1 MTEPG
6 AEDTRRWDHC
16 FHFGAK
22 MQREQS
28 TREISTD
35 PYKLRSGY
43 LPIYRP
49 QLAGNEREYVLRCLE
64 TADLATGE
72 FVAAF
77 EQLFAEVTGADHA
90 IAVSSG
96 TAALHLSLHA
106 LGLGPGD
113 EVIAPTL
120 TFVATINAIAQTGAT
135 PVFVDCDPET
145 WVATPASTEA
155 KISDRTR
162 AIVAVHLYGEVCDTA
177 ALRDLAKQYNLL
189 LIEDCAQAAGAT
201 RLGRHVGTWGEAGTF
216 SFYGNKTITTG
227 EGGMIVTGD
236 KALADRLRRL
246 RNHAS
251 APMRR
256 YWHEESG
263 FNYKM
268 TNLAA
273 AIGLAQLERLPAM
286 VARKRAIA
294 DLYRRRLAE
303 IGVLSQRAPPDVRSA
318 EWLFTLLLPQHVDRD
333 AVINEMETQGVE
345 CRPTFCCVHE
355 MPPYL
360 QALKFPVSEAI
371 ARRGLSLPSYPD
383 LRDEDVE
390 RVCASLL
397 RVLRS
402 ARAF

>member
-1 MTEPG
+1 
-6 AEDTRRWDHC
+6 
-16 FHFGAK
+16 

-28 TREISTD
+28 ARGISSD
-35 PYKLRSGY
+35 PHKRRPGY
-43 LPIYRP
+43 LPLYRP
-49 QLAGNEREYVLRCLE
+49 QLAGNERDYILRCLE

-77 EQLFAEVTGADHA
+77 EQLFAEVTGAEHA

-135 PVFVDCDPET
+135 PVFVDCDPEM
-145 WVATPASTEA
+145 WVATPAGIEA

-162 AIVAVHLYGEVCDTA
+162 AIVAVHLYGAVCDMV
-177 ALRDLAKQYNLL
+177 ALRDLAKRHDLL
-189 LIEDCAQAAGAT
+189 LIEDCAQAAGST
-201 RLGRHVGTWGEAGTF
+201 RLGQHVGTWGKAGTF

-236 KALADRLRRL
+236 KGLADRLRQL

-251 APMRR
+251 APARR
-256 YWHEESG
+256 YWHEERG

-273 AIGLAQLERLPAM
+273 AIGLAQLERLPAIL
-286 VARKRAIA
+286 ARKLAIA
-294 DLYRRRLAE
+294 SFYRSQLAE
-303 IGVLSQRAPPDVRSA
+303 VGVVPQRALPDVRSA

-333 AVINEMETQGVE
+333 AAIDEMEAQGVE
-345 CRPTFCCVHE
+345 CRPTFRCVHE

-360 QALKFPVSEAI
+360 RGLRFPASETV
-371 ARRGLSLPSYPD
+371 ARRGISLPSYPD
-383 LRDEDVE
+383 LADEDVE
-390 RVCASLL
+390 RVCASLA
-397 RVLRS
+397 RVVRS
-402 ARAF
+402 PRSF